1 MLSPHRDRGT
11 MTSVV
16 LEVAAS
22 SLAELTED
30 RGEEDS
36 GLRNTSVRPEP
47 RQELWLFTSKT

>member
-36 GLRNTSVRPEP
+36 GLRNINCQTGARTGA
-47 RQELWLFTSKT
+47 LC

>member
-1 MLSPHRDRGT
+1 

-30 RGEEDS
+30 RRDEDS

-47 RQELWLFTSKT
+47 RQEL